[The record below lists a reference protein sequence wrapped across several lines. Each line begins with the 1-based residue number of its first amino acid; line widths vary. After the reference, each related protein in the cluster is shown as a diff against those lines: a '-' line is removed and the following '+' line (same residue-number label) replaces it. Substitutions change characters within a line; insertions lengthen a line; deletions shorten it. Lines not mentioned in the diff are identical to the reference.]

1 MGPGSTTVKTM
12 ARPPEL
18 VRTIGRWSL
27 TALAVNCILGS
38 GIFGLPSIV
47 AGLVPHFSPLAVLAA
62 GGAMAVVVACY
73 AEVASQFSESG
84 GNYLYAR
91 AAFGQFAGIQ
101 VAWMTMLG
109 RLAASAA
116 NANLLVSYLGEF
128 WPRAGNPIPRFVALT
143 LVIGF
148 LGAVN
153 YRGVKGGTRVSD
165 VFVVAKLLPIGILIV
180 AGGYWLV
187 IHRAVAAPAS
197 ISGEAH
203 WLKAMLLLFFA
214 YGGYEAAL
222 NPMGEARNP
231 RRDVAFALFAA
242 IAIITAIYVLVQSI
256 VVGVL
261 PDPGQSARPL
271 ADAARIVMGRGGAAL
286 IAAGVLISC
295 YGYLSA
301 NLLAG
306 PRSTFALAERGDFP
320 ESFAA
325 VHGTFRTPYVS
336 IAVFAMA
343 TWMLAL
349 LGSFS
354 WNVTLSAVARL
365 VYYGATC
372 AALPVLR
379 RKQPGAAWFRL
390 PAGNWFAV
398 AGMLICV
405 SLFTV
410 VDFSRWLI
418 LAGTV
423 GVAALN
429 WLAVRKPRGS
439 PPAQIGGA

>member
-1 MGPGSTTVKTM
+1 MSPVSTTTATS

-18 VRTIGRWSL
+18 LRTIGRWSL

-38 GIFGLPSIV
+38 GIFGLPSVV
-47 AGLVPHFSPLAVLAA
+47 AGLVPGFSPLAVLAA
-62 GGAMAVVVACY
+62 GAAMAVVVACY
-73 AEVASQFSESG
+73 AEVASQFAESG

-91 AAFGQFAGIQ
+91 AAFGRFAGIQ
-101 VAWMTMLG
+101 IAWITMLG

-116 NANLLVSYLGEF
+116 NANLLVIYLGEF
-128 WPRAGNPIPRFVALT
+128 WPRVGNPIPRLVVLT
-143 LVIGF
+143 VVVGL

-153 YRGVKGGTRVSD
+153 YRGVKGGTRISD
-165 VFVVAKLLPIGILIV
+165 VFVVAKLLPIGILLV
-180 AGGYWLV
+180 AGGCWLV
-187 IHRAVAAPAS
+187 MHRAVSAPAAVP
-197 ISGEAH
+197 GEAH
-203 WLKAMLLLFFA
+203 WLQAMLLLFFA

-242 IAIITAIYVLVQSI
+242 LAIITAIYVLVQWI

-261 PDPGQSARPL
+261 RDPGQSARPL

-286 IAAGVLISC
+286 IAVGVLISC

-325 VHGTFRTPYVS
+325 VHETFRTPHVS
-336 IAVFAMA
+336 IAVFATA
-343 TWMLAL
+343 TWILAL

-398 AGMLICV
+398 LICL

-423 GVAALN
+423 GIAALN
-429 WLAVRKPRGS
+429 WLAVRRQTSS
-439 PPAQIGGA
+439 PPEHTGDA